1 MRRSAAVVA
10 VVLGVLVTAGCG
22 EAQESVSWP
31 PLGPLGSE
39 SSGPWRAVWDMGGAL
54 DPSSRNPCARGSL
67 ECMDRVL
74 DEMSARLDRQ
84 ARRCDHLAP
93 FALMYRQV
101 TEEVAASARGGRYR
115 SPEYAIHL
123 DAVFATLYFHAADAW
138 REGRKDD
145 VPRAWRLAFAAA
157 ERRELPALGNMLLGM
172 NAHISRD
179 LPYALAATGLR
190 TADGKDAEPDVVAVN
205 GDIARAQEPMLRDVA
220 ERFDPTVAGLEDI
233 GTLFDPASI
242 DSLIARWRLEAIA
255 NARALLAADTVSERR
270 AVDARIDA
278 NATTRAL
285 VLWAAAREQGKPAAI
300 SARDRHCER
309 ARDRG

>member
-1 MRRSAAVVA
+1 MRRSAAA
-10 VVLGVLVTAGCG
+10 ALMLVLLVMAGCG
-22 EAQESVSWP
+22 ETQEAEPWP
-31 PLGPLGSE
+31 PLAPLGSE
-39 SSGPWRAVWDMGGAL
+39 SSVSWRAVWSMGGPL

-67 ECMDRVL
+67 QCIDRVL

-84 ARRCDHLAP
+84 ARRCDHFAP

-101 TEEVAASARGGRYR
+101 TDEVASSAREGRYS

-123 DAVFATLYFHAADAW
+123 DAVFATLYFRAADAW

-157 ERRELPALGNMLLGM
+157 GRRELPALGNMLLGM

-179 LPYALAATGLR
+179 LPYALAATGLH
-190 TADGKDAEPDVVAVN
+190 TADGADAEPDVVAVN
-205 GDIARAQEPMLRDVA
+205 EDIARAQQPMLRDVA
-220 ERFDPTVAGLEDI
+220 ERFDPTVASLNDLGAF
-233 GTLFDPASI
+233 FDPVAI
-242 DSLIARWRLEAIA
+242 DSLVARWRLEAIA
-255 NARALLAADTVSERR
+255 NARDLLAADTAAERR

-285 VLWAAAREQGKPAAI
+285 VLWQAAKGQGTPAVIA
-300 SARDRHCER
+300 ARDRYCEQ

>member
-1 MRRSAAVVA
+1 MLVLAVV
-10 VVLGVLVTAGCG
+10 AGCG
-22 EAQESVSWP
+22 ETQRAEPWP
-31 PLGPLGSE
+31 PLAPLGAGTGAS
-39 SSGPWRAVWDMGGAL
+39 WRAVWNMGGPL
-54 DPSSRNPCARGSL
+54 DPSSRNPCGRGSRQ
-67 ECMDRVL
+67 CMDRVL
-74 DEMSARLDRQ
+74 GEMSARLDRE

-101 TEEVAASARGGRYR
+101 TDEVASSARAGRYR

-123 DAVFATLYFHAADAW
+123 DAVFATLYFRAADAW
-138 REGRKDD
+138 RAGRKDD

-157 ERRELPALGNMLLGM
+157 DRRELPALGNMLLGM

-190 TADGKDAEPDVVAVN
+190 TADGADAQPDVVAVN
-205 GDIARAQEPMLRDVA
+205 TDIARAQAPMMRDVA
-220 ERFDPTVAGLEDI
+220 KRFDPTVAKVNDLGK
-233 GTLFDPASI
+233 LFDPGTV
-242 DSLIARWRLEAIA
+242 DKVIARWRLEAIV
-255 NARALLAADTVSERR
+255 NARDLLAAKTTAERR

-285 VLWAAAREQGKPAAI
+285 VLWDAMKAQATPAAI
-300 SARDRHCER
+300 AARDRYCEQ